1 MEAALTKGETEPLA
15 PPSALAAAIAGARN
29 ERGIPSAVFLDDI
42 ASFLAAHGGAAAAP
56 DAPAAAPGVLA
67 GGSGVEE
74 LYGELNTLHSKY
86 KLMESQLE
94 EGRSRAAGK
103 VPELEA
109 SLEAVA
115 LLVRTAAA
123 GPDAAPASAWY
134 NLSDNVFVRANVAPR
149 GVVAV
154 WLGAGVML
162 EYSYAEARALLG
174 EQLAAAQAKVRTNS
188 ADLAFL
194 RDQIIT
200 TEVNI
205 ARVYNYSVKS
215 ARKAKMA
222 AAAAAA
228 AAQSAAPAP
237 PTAAAAVGAPA

>member
-1 MEAALTKGETEPLA
+1 M
-15 PPSALAAAIAGARN
+15 
-29 ERGIPSAVFLDDI
+29 
-42 ASFLAAHGGAAAAP
+42 
-56 DAPAAAPGVLA
+56 
-67 GGSGVEE
+67 
-74 LYGELNTLHSKY
+74 
-86 KLMESQLE
+86 
-94 EGRSRAAGK
+94 
-103 VPELEA
+103 
-109 SLEAVA
+109 
-115 LLVRTAAA
+115 
-123 GPDAAPASAWY
+123 
-134 NLSDNVFVRANVAPR
+134 RANVAPR

-174 EQLAAAQAKVRTNS
+174 EQLAAAQAKVRTNG

-228 AAQSAAPAP
+228 AAESAAPAP
-237 PTAAAAVGAPA
+237 ASAAAAVAAQA